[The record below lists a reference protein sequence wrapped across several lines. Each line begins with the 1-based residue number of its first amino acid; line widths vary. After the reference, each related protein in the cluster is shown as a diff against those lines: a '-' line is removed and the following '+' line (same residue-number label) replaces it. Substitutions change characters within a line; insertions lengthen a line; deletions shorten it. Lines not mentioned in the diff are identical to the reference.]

1 MPPVTQLSRQRSR
14 AARVL
19 RALCCSLALVAVAA
33 CEEDPVVGPS
43 AIVGTYAATAFTIT
57 PTGGTTRDVIADG
70 GSIFLTLSSAG
81 LTDGS
86 LNIPPSGEQGVVI
99 TNLAGTWS
107 VVGTTVDLNAANST
121 FLNDLPLQYTRGTLV
136 GDQTISGTRY
146 QVTLTRE

>member
-1 MPPVTQLSRQRSR
+1 MPSATQLSRQRSR
-14 AARVL
+14 ATRAL

-43 AIVGTYAATAFTIT
+43 AIVGTYEATAFTIT
-57 PTGGTTRDVIADG
+57 PAGGTTRDVIADG
-70 GSIFLTLSSAG
+70 GSIVLTLSSAG
-81 LTDGS
+81 LSDGS
-86 LNIPPSGEQGVVI
+86 LNIPPDGGQGVVVA
-99 TNLAGTWS
+99 NLAGTWS

-121 FLNDLPLQYTRGTLV
+121 FLNDLPLRYTGNALV